1 MTPTNTEPDRAPAG
15 PQGAALPAA
24 SGGHAGTA
32 ASASAQDKEAPV
44 ERRILARE
52 SPRES
57 PREPPRNPAPEAAR
71 DLTPGASPVRPRW
84 RLAVKLALL
93 FSALMLLVQTGVY
106 VASSLAISRIATG
119 EASERLEVGAKV
131 FRQVFEQDRRRL
143 ELIAS
148 VLSADFAFREAIA
161 TNDVPTMLSVLS
173 NHGRRINAD
182 VMMLVG
188 LNDIVVADTRTN
200 GGSQRNVGQPFP
212 FPELTAAAE
221 RQGQSS
227 GIVVMK
233 DGIPYQMVV
242 LPVLAPRPIARLAV
256 GFRMDGKLAREL
268 KAVTG
273 LEVSFA
279 HMQAGQWSVYA
290 STLESRELAFL
301 PDVLR
306 QNETTNAP
314 FRAILNDE
322 PHEVRV
328 VPLADSNGGRVAAV
342 LQSPLA
348 QTLAP
353 FNLLNTTLFT
363 AASIALLLGVLGS
376 VWVARHLTRPVA
388 RLTDL
393 VDRVARGEFT
403 LGARVRSNDEIG
415 HLANRFDAM
424 RAGLADRENR
434 ILDLTYID
442 PLTGLPNRTR
452 LVEAVHQRLDG
463 GGACSILYLNLDRF
477 RLINQTLGHAFGDRV
492 LNAVGKRIRDL
503 LQGDALVARAG
514 GDEFAVLLSNQ
525 DPANAEALA
534 RALAT
539 ALERPLSIDDHP
551 VDVGA
556 AIGVAHAPA
565 HATAADE
572 FLRCADAAMQVAK
585 ARRAP
590 FVVFEPSKKPASQ
603 AQLSLLTEMRRAI
616 TNNEFVLYYQP
627 KIDLKTGR
635 LSGAEA
641 LIRWHH
647 PSSGL
652 RSPDSFIPFAE
663 QTGYIRALT
672 GEVVRMAAQQAAQWR
687 RGGAPLEIAF
697 NLSPRDLL
705 VPDLPRRIQEAVAR
719 FGGVMSDLCCEV
731 TESSA
736 MEDPEVAVERL
747 HALRDLGLTIAI
759 DDFGTGYS
767 SLSYIQRLPA
777 SGLKIDQSFVRS
789 MTTRPQAA
797 TIVHSTINLAHSLGL
812 SVTAEGVEAAEA
824 LEQLK
829 AWGCDYAQGYFFGR
843 PMPAHEFERWRAIY
857 APAMALVNTELAKT
871 NGWRMLNDYEA
882 NRTE

>member
-1 MTPTNTEPDRAPAG
+1 MAAPAG
-15 PQGAALPAA
+15 ADPAA
-24 SGGHAGTA
+24 IVA
-32 ASASAQDKEAPV
+32 ELPLR
-44 ERRILARE
+44 ERRGMG
-52 SPRES
+52 
-57 PREPPRNPAPEAAR
+57 
-71 DLTPGASPVRPRW
+71 GAGALKGSKPRW

-106 VASSLAISRIATG
+106 VASTLAISRIATG

-148 VLSADFAFREAIA
+148 VLTADFAFREAVA
-161 TNDVPTMLSVLS
+161 TNDVPTMLSVLT

-182 VMMLVG
+182 MMMLVG
-188 LNDIVVADTRTN
+188 LDDVVVADTQLAR
-200 GGSQRNVGQPFP
+200 GAQRNTGQRFP
-212 FPELTAAAE
+212 FPELSAAAE
-221 RQGQSS
+221 RDGQASA
-227 GIVVMK
+227 IVVMK
-233 DGIPYQMVV
+233 DGSAYQLVV

-279 HMQAGQWSVYA
+279 HMAGGDWRVNA
-290 STLESRELAFL
+290 STLGEKDQPLLAG
-301 PDVLR
+301 VLR
-306 QNETTNAP
+306 GQEGNNAP
-314 FRAILNDE
+314 FRAIFDGE

-328 VPLADSNGGRVAAV
+328 VPLADLAGGQVAAV

-363 AASIALLLGVLGS
+363 AALVALLLGVLGS
-376 VWVARHLTRPVA
+376 VWVAQHLTRPVA

-403 LGARVRSNDEIG
+403 PGLKVRSNDEIG
-415 HLANRFDAM
+415 HLAHRFDAM
-424 RAGLADRENR
+424 REGLAERETR

-452 LVEAVHQRLDG
+452 LVETVHQRLDA

-477 RLINQTLGHAFGDRV
+477 RLINQALGHAFGDRV
-492 LNAVGKRIRDL
+492 LRAVGQRIRDL

-556 AIGVAHAPA
+556 AIGVAHAPG
-565 HATAADE
+565 HARATDD

-590 FVVFEPSKKPASQ
+590 FVVYEPARTRASG

-627 KIDLKTGR
+627 KINLATGR

-647 PSSGL
+647 PAQGL
-652 RSPDSFIPFAE
+652 RAPDSFIPFAE

-672 GEVVRMAAQQAAQWR
+672 GEVIRMAAQQAAQWR
-687 RGGAPLEIAF
+687 RGGDPLEIAF

-705 VPDLPRRIQEAVAR
+705 VPDLPRRIQESVAR
-719 FGGVMSDLCCEV
+719 FGGVMDDLCCEI

-736 MEDPEVAVERL
+736 MEDPETSVERL
-747 HALRDLGLTIAI
+747 HALRELGLSIAV

-767 SLSYIQRLPA
+767 SLSYLQRLPA
-777 SGLKIDQSFVRS
+777 SELKIDQSFVRN
-789 MTTRPQAA
+789 MATRPQAA
-797 TIVHSTINLAHSLGL
+797 TIVHSTIELAHSLGL
-812 SVTAEGVEAAEA
+812 KVTAEGVENIDI
-824 LEQLK
+824 LNQLK
-829 AWGCDYAQGYFFGR
+829 AWGCDHAQGYFFSR
-843 PMPAHEFERWRAIY
+843 PLPAHEFERWRAIY
-857 APAMALVNTELAKT
+857 APATNLTTEELSRT
-871 NGWRMLNDYEA
+871 NGWRMLSTYQESDA
-882 NRTE
+882 K